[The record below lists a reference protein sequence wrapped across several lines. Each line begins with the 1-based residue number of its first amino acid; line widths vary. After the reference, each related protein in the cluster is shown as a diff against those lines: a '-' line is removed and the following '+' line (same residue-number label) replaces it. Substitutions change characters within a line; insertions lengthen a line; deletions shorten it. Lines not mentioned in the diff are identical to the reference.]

1 MYKYLISVWIKATVG
16 HCNSIYFYLVLVLVW
31 FLHMLSVGFCFE
43 DSREEVSGMTS
54 KHRPQL
60 GHVLE
65 TQPVF
70 KQNMQSMAP
79 RRKLGSHK
87 TPHSL
92 QISEM
97 DEVICVKW
105 L

>member
-1 MYKYLISVWIKATVG
+1 
-16 HCNSIYFYLVLVLVW
+16 
-31 FLHMLSVGFCFE
+31 
-43 DSREEVSGMTS
+43 MTS
-54 KHRPQL
+54 KLRSQI
-60 GHVLE
+60 GCVLE

-70 KQNMQSMAP
+70 RQNMQSMVP

-92 QISEM
+92 QMSEM
-97 DEVICVKW
+97 DEVLRVKR

>member
-16 HCNSIYFYLVLVLVW
+16 HCNGIYSYLVLVLVW
-31 FLHMLSVGFCFE
+31 FLQLLSVGFCSE
-43 DSREEVSGMTS
+43 DSREKVSGMTS
-54 KHRPQL
+54 KQRSQL
-60 GHVLE
+60 GLVLE

-70 KQNMQSMAP
+70 KQNMQSMVP

-97 DEVICVKW
+97 DPVMRVKW

>member
-1 MYKYLISVWIKATVG
+1 
-16 HCNSIYFYLVLVLVW
+16 
-31 FLHMLSVGFCFE
+31 
-43 DSREEVSGMTS
+43 MTS
-54 KHRPQL
+54 KHRSQL
-60 GHVLE
+60 GRVLE

-70 KQNMQSMAP
+70 KHNMFLNRSMVP

-97 DEVICVKW
+97 DEVMRVKW

>member
-1 MYKYLISVWIKATVG
+1 MHKYLISVWLKATVG
-16 HCNSIYFYLVLVLVW
+16 HCNGIYFYLIWVLVW
-31 FLHMLSVGFCFE
+31 FLQLLSVGFCFE
-43 DSREEVSGMTS
+43 DSHEEVSGMTS
-54 KHRPQL
+54 KHRPHL
-60 GHVLE
+60 GRVLE

-87 TPHSL
+87 TFHSL

-97 DEVICVKW
+97 DEVIRVKW